1 MTATMM
7 SPSGLRSPSATA
19 GKYLRQLGST
29 ACVAL
34 LAAGCGTPGR
44 AGNLD
49 TSTVITEQELSRV
62 DVATAYEAVQRLRPD
77 FLRPR
82 GAVSIR
88 NQRASLPVVYVA
100 GIRQGGPETLRNVRL
115 GDVLEIHYL
124 NSVDATTRYGTDH
137 VGGAIII
144 ILR

>member
-1 MTATMM
+1 
-7 SPSGLRSPSATA
+7 
-19 GKYLRQLGST
+19 
-29 ACVAL
+29 VAL